1 MSKTL
6 KKHITKDTKIKR
18 IKDKSYIDKYPK
30 NLYNVIHDED
40 LYDELVDTSSV
51 KAKIQR
57 NTH

>member
-6 KKHITKDTKIKR
+6 KKHINTDTKIKR
-18 IKDKSYIDKYPK
+18 IKHKSYIDKHPK
-30 NLYNVIHDED
+30 NLYNVINDED
-40 LYDELVDTSSV
+40 LYDELVDASFV

>member
-6 KKHITKDTKIKR
+6 KKHITKETKIKR

-40 LYDELVDTSSV
+40 LYDEFGDTSSV

>member
-6 KKHITKDTKIKR
+6 KKHITKETKIKR

-30 NLYNVIHDED
+30 NLYNVLNDED
-40 LYDELVDTSSV
+40 LYDELVDASSV
-51 KAKIQR
+51 IAKIQR